1 MSENFDETV
10 ILTFLDNYSNNFDA
24 LEFIKIQVDNYIDK
38 KGLIIKNKELS
49 RLLLTKNFKIIK
61 LKENEFKLKTTTVTA
76 ITYVKICNME
86 NNLTCSIRYGYEGNK
101 YLYLCSLYICLN
113 DNCILNEYNFPAMC
127 KSTIIKENIEKIKE
141 NIFASKNDLYE
152 IVNHFSC

>member
-24 LEFIKIQVDNYIDK
+24 LEFIKMQVDNYIDK

-76 ITYVKICNME
+76 ITYVKICNTE
-86 NNLTCSIRYGYEGNK
+86 NNLTCSIRYGYDGHK
-101 YLYLCSLYICLN
+101 
-113 DNCILNEYNFPAMC
+113 IL
-127 KSTIIKENIEKIKE
+127 
-141 NIFASKNDLYE
+141 L
-152 IVNHFSC
+152 